1 MSGNGN
7 NVETRIAR
15 LEERLDAAERARDVA
30 LTAMD
35 RRLDGMN
42 EFRNTLRDQQNTFLR
57 TDQYSMSHENLA
69 QQIAIVRSDLTA
81 LRIKVETGS
90 AAMTGRWLGYAAL
103 GAVFVTVVAGLL
115 VHLVDGLVA
124 VR

>member
-7 NVETRIAR
+7 SVETRIAR
-15 LEERLDAAERARDVA
+15 LEERLDAGDRARDVA
-30 LTAMD
+30 LAAMD
-35 RRLDGMN
+35 RRLDSMN

-90 AAMTGRWLGYAAL
+90 AAMTGRWLGYAAF
-103 GAVFVTVVAGLL
+103 GAVFVTIVAGLL
-115 VHLVDGLVA
+115 VHLLDGLVA
-124 VR
+124 TR